1 MRKLKV
7 SLLLLFSMVLSL
19 CLFACGPKDEEKSS
33 AQIDSAEIYGTQ
45 TSISL
50 TDTETA
56 DEATRM
62 AAFNNAVKSIK
73 VRVYYA
79 DNTAP
84 VVITGEA
91 CDFDTSSVTWG
102 TVGVYYATVTP
113 KTQGN
118 IVNDSKVTTS
128 NQLEVR
134 IDHQFGEPDANG
146 ESSCACGATQTT
158 IELEDGK
165 YEGITVNGFHA
176 APSNDTSKGD
186 LAQIKPF
193 GTVASGETVNSMT
206 AGTIRKGSS
215 IVLEGTVKSIPAKDD
230 NEVWYYPNLGIA
242 LREYDTSASPFN
254 PGTSYTGGMSI
265 IVRNDGWVL
274 MNGIG
279 ESPRLLAGLVGS
291 AAEDYNY
298 GSHTSATNTNTFPWD
313 YDNGNM
319 PADVNTWGDWAVY
332 SSGTTATTGDYA
344 ETQNA
349 RFTYSFR
356 ADNVIEIINENL
368 TTGTSLVSRIKVPAG
383 YQDLSFDTVLHG
395 EYVEM
400 TFNSITITE
409 QQKLEAVR
417 FNGLGSS
424 AKVNYVVGET
434 LNLSD
439 FDGTS
444 EVKYRNNDT
453 WYSPDSYSVQ
463 VFRGELG
470 DATAPA
476 EDASGWTTITETT
489 RLEAADKFFR
499 IAVTVGNTTEY
510 DTMTL
515 GEDGFI
521 KKLTANNVTEAY
533 GYAFE
538 LTVPE
543 VGSAM
548 LDSTAL
554 GNIGFAANA
563 DASKVVIAPKGI
575 ASAIPPAYAS
585 MFAYDGYVA
594 LRVYGEGFATLSDIG
609 DIMAHENYIIVA
621 SEADY
626 FDILIGYTTGGKNTV
641 EITGAQDTPIVID
654 LAGVTAPTY
663 TSFISEISV
672 NGEPYGSVPV
682 NTGAQVKF
690 SYMLATASVE
700 DARFYPNAELAT
712 RNMWKI
718 TQLVG
723 DSKPSASNFG
733 YEYTAKL
740 TDNGETSTF
749 EITITVPAAP
759 APEDGVGAFTAYFYA
774 DSRMDELTVYYS
786 APIVNAEDKGV
797 AIDLDN
803 GYYAYLR
810 ADGTK
815 LYYYVLLE
823 KSNLTEGDIKLEN
836 FWLNINGGDTSKM
849 LENIDLGFT
858 YAKGALV
865 MNAANANIT
874 TSLGVHGTTDDVYDI
889 DYGFVLAGSID
900 VTKFGV
906 AADAQTWYFQIMRDV
921 EEDAAKGVY
930 QAANGAV
937 TEYTGAV
944 ESDYQIEAS
953 TCDSM
958 GLVADVIK
966 SGDDIV
972 FVYNARYST
981 SHKWVEVEG
990 QHGAFKCELC
1000 GALYTDIA
1008 TGYKFGPIAKDGD
1021 SSIVDTGLTVSFWSY
1036 NATSDWGA
1044 QGLATGFKNDG
1055 TPTLFITMPN
1065 LDGWGVSGV
1074 QSLTDAEKALAKK
1087 VEKSNAY
1094 PTSENF
1100 KNDGTYDVYLNKQVY
1115 ATIVISKTE
1124 GIKFYV
1130 DGVLKIHYQIN
1141 TDLTTGNGEQKIQA
1155 QNFAELF
1162 LLLAERQGLTVAQA
1176 KMDASDV
1183 IIQRA
1188 TLTDDQVKTR
1198 YETYLLEKDYY
1209 PTAHKWSTDTSSENY
1224 DHCTVSGCGILN
1236 PDHGTEKYPHVYVT
1250 DQSSKDFDKCI
1261 ACGEI
1266 HPEHGKAEKGHPHIY
1281 EGVSCIICGAIN
1293 PDHTSHTYVNGICSC
1308 GLKCGHENV
1317 KNVGDTCDVC
1327 GGTLTETS
1335 KTYTADELANMNKGW
1350 GAGSVYYD
1358 LYKNTTLTFT
1368 AKFASNSNTADWS
1381 GFVSRFFVNGKSS
1394 EALFFQGNLFL
1405 YDGIKDNLFA
1415 SAEGHTV
1422 NGEGALA
1429 PYNEDKTGFTW
1440 KLTVTWASDNAFTVK
1455 LEVWEKGADLNGA
1468 PSKTGTQYFTVSEDV
1483 KSMVLWIGPDSA
1495 TVDSVS
1501 SVAQSYTYPAE

>member
-158 IELEDGK
+158 IKLEDGK
-165 YEGITVNGFHA
+165 YEGITVNGFHS
-176 APSNDTSKGD
+176 APVNDTSKGD

-230 NEVWYYPNLGIA
+230 DKVWYYPNLGIA

-291 AAEDYNY
+291 ATEDYNY

-344 ETQNA
+344 ETQNV

-424 AKVNYVVGET
+424 AKINYVVGET

-439 FDGTS
+439 FDGAS

-499 IAVTVGNTTEY
+499 IAVTVGNTTAY

-521 KKLTANNVTEAY
+521 KKITANNVTEAY
-533 GYAFE
+533 GYAFKV
-538 LTVPE
+538 TVPD
-543 VGSAM
+543 VGTAM

-563 DASKVVIAPKGI
+563 DASKVVIAPKGV

-585 MFAYDGYVA
+585 MFDYDGYVA
-594 LRVYGEGFATLSDIG
+594 LRVYGEGFATLSDVGNIK
-609 DIMAHENYIIVA
+609 AHENYIIVA

-626 FDILIGYTTGGKNTV
+626 FDILIGYTTGGNNTV
-641 EITGAQDTPIVID
+641 EITEAQSTPIVID

-672 NGEPYGSVPV
+672 NGEPYDSVPV
-682 NTGAQVKF
+682 NTGAQVTF
-690 SYMLATASVE
+690 SYTLATASVE

-759 APEDGVGAFTAYFYA
+759 APGDGVGAFTAYFYA

-836 FWLNINGGDTSKM
+836 FWLNINGGDAKT
-849 LENIDLGFT
+849 LANINLGFT
-858 YAKGALV
+858 YANGKLV
-865 MNAANANIT
+865 MNEASDKLTAM
-874 TSLGVHGTTDDVYDI
+874 LGVHGTTDDVYDI
-889 DYGFVLAGSID
+889 DYGFMFVGCID
-900 VTKFGV
+900 ATKCGV
-906 AADAQTWYFQIMRDV
+906 AADAETWYFQLMRDV
-921 EEDAAKGVY
+921 KEDADSNVFS
-930 QAANGAV
+930 V
-937 TEYTGAV
+937 TDGKIAQYDT
-944 ESDYQIEAS
+944 SDATKDYAIQEAS
-953 TCDSM
+953 CDAT

-966 SGDDIV
+966 NSEDEIV
-972 FVYNARYST
+972 FIYNSKYST
-981 SHKWVEVEG
+981 SHKWAEIES
-990 QHGAFKCELC
+990 QHGAFKCEIC
-1000 GALYTDIA
+1000 GAVYTDVANGFKSGALAGASEKGLTISYAYTTTGTDDWSMQAVMTTTNNLIISGGTIDPWNVSTSGLDGELKTLAESVKSTNLYPSKA
-1008 TGYKFGPIAKDGD
+1008 TGSQVDGGA
-1021 SSIVDTGLTVSFWSY
+1021 SPFQDTR
-1036 NATSDWGA
+1036 
-1044 QGLATGFKNDG
+1044 DG
-1055 TPTLFITMPN
+1055 YM
-1065 LDGWGVSGV
+1065 
-1074 QSLTDAEKALAKK
+1074 
-1087 VEKSNAY
+1087 
-1094 PTSENF
+1094 
-1100 KNDGTYDVYLNKQVY
+1100 
-1115 ATIVISKTE
+1115 TIVVDPDETNG
-1124 GIKFYV
+1124 GIRYYV
-1130 DGVLKIHYQIN
+1130 DGTLKIKYTNEHESTNDDDSTKKATVAQIV
-1141 TDLTTGNGEQKIQA
+1141 
-1155 QNFAELF
+1155 ELF
-1162 LLLAERQGLTVAQA
+1162 LALAEKSGVTLAA
-1176 KMDASDV
+1176 KGFDTANYAIV
-1183 IIQRA
+1183 
-1188 TLTDDQVKTR
+1188 QVGVLDEDGIKTR
-1198 YETYLLEKDYY
+1198 YSNYQLEKDYY

-1317 KNVGDTCDVC
+1317 KKVGDTCDIC

-1381 GFVSRFFVNGKSS
+1381 GFVSRFFVNGKPS

-1405 YDGIKDNLFA
+1405 LEGIKDNLFA

>member
-1 MRKLKV
+1 
-7 SLLLLFSMVLSL
+7 MVLSL

-158 IELEDGK
+158 IKLEDGK

-230 NEVWYYPNLGIA
+230 NKVWYYPNLGIA

-265 IVRNDGWVL
+265 IIRNDGWVL

-344 ETQNA
+344 ETQNV

-368 TTGTSLVSRIKVPAG
+368 TTRTSLVSRIKVPAG

-439 FDGTS
+439 FDGAS

-499 IAVTVGNTTEY
+499 IAVTVGNTTAY

-521 KKLTANNVTEAY
+521 KKITANNVTEAY

-538 LTVPE
+538 LTVPD

-563 DASKVVIAPKGI
+563 DASKVVIAPKGV

-626 FDILIGYTTGGKNTV
+626 FDILIGYTTGGNNTV

-672 NGEPYGSVPV
+672 DGEPYDSVPV

-921 EEDAAKGVY
+921 KDDAAEGVY
-930 QAANGAV
+930 QVSNGAITV
-937 TEYTGAV
+937 FDTDNATKGYAV
-944 ESDYQIEAS
+944 QAAS
-953 TCDSM
+953 CDAT
-958 GLVADVIK
+958 GLVADVIM
-966 SGDDIV
+966 DEEDIV
-972 FVYNARYST
+972 FVYNAQYST
-981 SHKWVEVEG
+981 SHKWVAVDG
-990 QHGAFKCELC
+990 QHGAFKCETC
-1000 GALYTDIA
+1000 GAMYTDVANSFKSGALAGASEKGI
-1008 TGYKFGPIAKDGD
+1008 
-1021 SSIVDTGLTVSFWSY
+1021 TVSFAYTTTSTDDWSMQ
-1036 NATSDWGA
+1036 AVVTTSNNLIISGGTIDPWNVG
-1044 QGLATGFKNDG
+1044 TDG
-1055 TPTLFITMPN
+1055 
-1065 LDGWGVSGV
+1065 LDGELKTLAESMKSTNLYPSKASGS
-1074 QSLTDAEKALAKK
+1074 QI
-1087 VEKSNAY
+1087 
-1094 PTSENF
+1094 
-1100 KNDGTYDVYLNKQVY
+1100 DGSGPSPFQDTKDGYV
-1115 ATIVISKTE
+1115 TIVVDPDATNG
-1124 GIKFYV
+1124 GIRYYV
-1130 DGVLKIHYQIN
+1130 DGVLKIKYTNEHESTNDDDSTKKATVAQIV
-1141 TDLTTGNGEQKIQA
+1141 
-1155 QNFAELF
+1155 ELF
-1162 LLLAERQGLTVAQA
+1162 LALAEKSGVTLAA
-1176 KMDASDV
+1176 KGFDTANYAIVQVGVLDDDA
-1183 IIQRA
+1183 
-1188 TLTDDQVKTR
+1188 VKTR
-1198 YETYLLEKDYY
+1198 YSNYQLEKDYY
-1209 PTAHKWSTDTSSENY
+1209 PSGHTWSTDTSSEKY
-1224 DHCTVSGCGILN
+1224 DHCTADKCGVLN
-1236 PDHGTEKYPHVYVT
+1236 PKHGTEEYPHFYV
-1250 DQSSKDFDKCI
+1250 QGKCI
-1261 ACGEI
+1261 ACGEVDPSHTTHTFGTDFSDPGYDI
-1266 HPEHGKAEKGHPHIY
+1266 CS
-1281 EGVSCIICGAIN
+1281 VCGALN
-1293 PDHTSHTYVNGICSC
+1293 PNHSKHRVVAGVCTSC
-1308 GLKCGHENV
+1308 GWVCEHEEKDESGVCKACGMGPSTTTPITENNSFDNPTVFATWYEMPAAAVLKYGSS
-1317 KNVGDTCDVC
+1317 
-1327 GGTLTETS
+1327 LT
-1335 KTYTADELANMNKGW
+1335 
-1350 GAGSVYYD
+1350 
-1358 LYKNTTLTFT
+1358 
-1368 AKFASNSNTADWS
+1368 
-1381 GFVSRFFVNGKSS
+1381 
-1394 EALFFQGNLFL
+1394 
-1405 YDGIKDNLFA
+1405 I
-1415 SAEGHTV
+1415 
-1422 NGEGALA
+1422 
-1429 PYNEDKTGFTW
+1429 TG
-1440 KLTVTWASDNAFTVK
+1440 
-1455 LEVWEKGADLNGA
+1455 
-1468 PSKTGTQYFTVSEDV
+1468 
-1483 KSMVLWIGPDSA
+1483 
-1495 TVDSVS
+1495 SVS
-1501 SVAQSYTYPAE
+1501 SEMKEFYHAIVLEIKEGYDIRLDNYAWSFNNGNFGGGFTSTTSIVDAKGAAVTFDWEIYRAIVKESDWSIVLVWGKQDTLMATITVTAKSGSYAGYVYTCKLNIGVTNAALNQLTFHITAEAVKNFTVTGYSLGNYPQGPVEVAVEKASETPSE

>member
-1 MRKLKV
+1 
-7 SLLLLFSMVLSL
+7 MVLSL

-158 IELEDGK
+158 IKLEDGK
-165 YEGITVNGFHA
+165 YEGITIKGFHA

-230 NEVWYYPNLGIA
+230 NKVWYYPNLGIA

-291 AAEDYNY
+291 ATEDYNY

-344 ETQNA
+344 ETQNV

-424 AKVNYVVGET
+424 AKINYVVGET

-439 FDGTS
+439 FDGAS

-499 IAVTVGNTTEY
+499 IAVTVGNTTAY

-521 KKLTANNVTEAY
+521 KKITANNVTEAY

-538 LTVPE
+538 LTVPD
-543 VGSAM
+543 VGTAM

-563 DASKVVIAPKGI
+563 DASKVVIAPKGV
-575 ASAIPPAYAS
+575 ASAIPSAYAS
-585 MFAYDGYVA
+585 VFSAFDGYVA
-594 LRVYGEGFATLSDIG
+594 LRIYGEGLKTLSDVGTIAP
-609 DIMAHENYIIVA
+609 DKAYIIVA
-621 SEADY
+621 SNENY
-626 FDILIGYTTGGKNTV
+626 FDILVGHMASGNNTV
-641 EITGAQDTPIVID
+641 EITGVQDTPIVID

-682 NTGAQVKF
+682 NTGAQVTF
-690 SYMLATASVE
+690 SYTLATASVE

-718 TQLVG
+718 TQLV
-723 DSKPSASNFG
+723 DKNKPSASNFG

-749 EITITVPAAP
+749 VITITVPAAP
-759 APEDGVGAFTAYFYA
+759 APGDGVGAFTAYFYA
-774 DSRMDELTVYYS
+774 DGRMDELTVYYS

-889 DYGFVLAGSID
+889 DRGFVFVGSID

-921 EEDAAKGVY
+921 EEDAAEGVY

-937 TEYTGAV
+937 TAYSGAV
-944 ESDYQIEAS
+944 EADYQIKAS
-953 TCDSM
+953 TCEEM

-981 SHKWVEVEG
+981 SHKWVAMEG
-990 QHGAFKCELC
+990 EHGLFECELC
-1000 GALYTDIA
+1000 GATLKSGSSTAVQLDQSY
-1008 TGYKFGPIAKDGD
+1008 FGEDKIN
-1021 SSIVDTGLTVSFWSY
+1021 STTGLSVSFLVKS
-1036 NATSDWGA
+1036 ASSDWDSIAMRTVYGDI
-1044 QGLATGFKNDG
+1044 NVS
-1055 TPTLFITMPN
+1055 MPN
-1065 LDGWGVSGV
+1065 LQLNVANKDE
-1074 QSLTDAEKALAKK
+1074 LNADDAMKALFDKFLDKK
-1087 VEKSNAY
+1087 G
-1094 PTSENF
+1094 
-1100 KNDGTYDVYLNKQVY
+1100 DGTNVVPSTSGAVLEDGYAWDSILITADAYVTVTMGTNGIVYYLNGEKMLTY
-1115 ATIVISKTE
+1115 PAAMT
-1124 GIKFYV
+1124 FP
-1130 DGVLKIHYQIN
+1130 D
-1141 TDLTTGNGEQKIQA
+1141 TTGTTKD
-1155 QNFAELF
+1155 FVDLF
-1162 LLLAERQGLTVAQA
+1162 LLAAAKEGVIFGTKQYKGEMDTENTIVEGKELTEEEA
-1176 KMDASDV
+1176 
-1183 IIQRA
+1183 
-1188 TLTDDQVKTR
+1188 KTR
-1198 YETYLLEKDYY
+1198 YENYLLEKDFY
-1209 PTAHKWSTDTSSENY
+1209 PTASHVWSTDTSSAMY
-1224 DHCTVSGCGILN
+1224 DHCTVDGCGILN
-1236 PDHGTEKYPHVYVT
+1236 PEHGTEKYPHAYVT
-1250 DQSSKDFDKCI
+1250 DQASVNFDKCI

-1266 HPEHGKAEKGHPHIY
+1266 HPEHGKTEEHPHVY
-1281 EGVSCIICGAIN
+1281 VGTACKVCGEANPGHTHSYVDGVCECGAREFSTTVDAVAYRGDLLPVVMKN
-1293 PDHTSHTYVNGICSC
+1293 NDTSSAWWNGSTNDITMKDYSATIITW
-1308 GLKCGHENV
+1308 ENTRD
-1317 KNVGDTCDVC
+1317 KNFYDYAVELVFNLGGKVGDTPDGQYIDFDQTNQWTAEWVSVTAPTLD
-1327 GGTLTETS
+1327 GSTSGEQLTAGKDNAGYGTYVATIIRTG
-1335 KTYTADELANMNKGW
+1335 TTV
-1350 GAGSVYYD
+1350 SV
-1358 LYKNTTLTFT
+1358 TVEFT
-1368 AKFASNSNTADWS
+1368 A
-1381 GFVSRFFVNGKSS
+1381 NGS
-1394 EALFFQGNLFL
+1394 
-1405 YDGIKDNLFA
+1405 D
-1415 SAEGHTV
+1415 
-1422 NGEGALA
+1422 
-1429 PYNEDKTGFTW
+1429 
-1440 KLTVTWASDNAFTVK
+1440 TVTWTRTATATNCPTGDMVIRIAGNPYFLDNFAGWTGELASNK
-1455 LEVWEKGADLNGA
+1455 
-1468 PSKTGTQYFTVSEDV
+1468 
-1483 KSMVLWIGPDSA
+1483 
-1495 TVDSVS
+1495 
-1501 SVAQSYTYPAE
+1501 